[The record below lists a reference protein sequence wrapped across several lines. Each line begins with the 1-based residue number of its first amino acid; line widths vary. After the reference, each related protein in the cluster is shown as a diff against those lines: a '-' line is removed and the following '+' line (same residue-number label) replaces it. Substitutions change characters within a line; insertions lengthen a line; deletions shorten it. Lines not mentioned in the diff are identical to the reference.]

1 MSSNVPLDKL
11 LTSMLDYE
19 VNTSASYRTSNKA
32 VIITCKPHNTK
43 KNATFQLTFK
53 NGELI
58 NAPIMLMFQPNAIQ
72 DINEAYKQSVP
83 ELFGSIIVKN
93 QKVIDEMRVVMEREL
108 GGISSSQTLSTQN
121 TSTFNASSVM
131 EKSKSTKKP
140 VFDM

>member
-1 MSSNVPLDKL
+1 MTSLDKL

-19 VNTSASYRTSNKA
+19 VKTSASYRTSNKA

-58 NAPIMLMFQPNAIQ
+58 NAPIMLMFQPNSVK

-83 ELFGSIIVKN
+83 ELLGSIIVKN
-93 QKVIDEMRVVMEREL
+93 QKTIDEMKAVIERE
-108 GGISSSQTLSTQN
+108 ISDVSGSGNVQQN
-121 TSTFNASSVM
+121 ISVA

>member
-1 MSSNVPLDKL
+1 MTSLDKL

-19 VNTSASYRTSNKA
+19 VKTSASYRTSNKA

-58 NAPIMLMFQPNAIQ
+58 NAPIMLMFQPNSVK

-83 ELFGSIIVKN
+83 ELLGSIIVKN
-93 QKVIDEMRVVMEREL
+93 QKTIDEMKVVIERE
-108 GGISSSQTLSTQN
+108 ISDVSGSGNVQQN
-121 TSTFNASSVM
+121 ISVA